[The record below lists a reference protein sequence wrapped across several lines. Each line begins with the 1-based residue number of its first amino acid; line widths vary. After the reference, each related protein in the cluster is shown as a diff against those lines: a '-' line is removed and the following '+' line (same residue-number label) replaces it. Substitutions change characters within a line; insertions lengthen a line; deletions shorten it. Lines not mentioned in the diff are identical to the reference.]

1 MTLSG
6 KVALVTGAARGIGRG
21 IALALARAGAD
32 VAVAD
37 LGAGGDGWTYR
48 LAGKQELE
56 DTAQELRTLGVRAE
70 PLACDVSDPAQVAAL
85 VDATKQS
92 FGQLDVLVN
101 NAGLVIAGAVSDF
114 DEKDWDR
121 IMAVNLRG
129 VFLMSRA
136 AIPLLAETRGA
147 IVNIASIAGKRGYAG
162 MSAYCAS
169 KFGVI
174 GLTQSLAAELGGL
187 GIRANAV
194 CPGFL
199 GTAMWDYLGHDTM
212 TGMVEE
218 RTPLR
223 RAQTPEDIGD
233 AVVYL
238 ATAPNVSG
246 VALNVAGGYEVW

>member
-1 MTLSG
+1 MILSG

-21 IALALARAGAD
+21 IAQALARSGAD
-32 VAVAD
+32 VVVAD

-48 LAGKQELE
+48 LAGKRELE
-56 DTAQELRTLGVRAE
+56 ETAEELRALGVRAQ
-70 PLACDVSDPAQVAAL
+70 PVACDVSDSGQVEAL
-85 VDATKQS
+85 VDATRQS
-92 FGQLDVLVN
+92 FGRLDVLVN
-101 NAGLVIAGAVSDF
+101 NAGLVIAGAVSGF

-129 VFLMSRA
+129 VFLVSRA
-136 AIPLLAETRGA
+136 AIPLLSETSGA
-147 IVNIASIAGKRGYAG
+147 IVNIASIAGKRGYPG
-162 MSAYCAS
+162 MAAYCAS

-174 GLTQSLAAELGGL
+174 GLTQSLAAELGAL

-199 GTAMWDYLGHDTM
+199 GTAMWDYLGDETM
-212 TGMVEE
+212 SSMVEQ

-223 RAQTPEDIGD
+223 RPQTPEDIGE